1 LRARI
6 GHLTTR
12 LQGTWDGQGLLGR
25 LSSASV
31 VMVGGIAALGLALVA
46 FVSAQ
51 GWPGGLTSPG
61 FTPSQLIELAPGGG
75 DTAVS
80 DNRVA
85 GRPPAPASAPTR
97 SGAPDSPSAS
107 GGAFGTASRSSSGGS
122 PGAQATRHRRGAA
135 QAGHSGGVTPSA
147 SGAGKHDGGVP
158 AHQQAS
164 RPAAAPAGG
173 EDSNGNGHAYG
184 HDKNGG
190 PPQKHNAGSATDRQ
204 SPAAAPPSPAHKGK
218 SQGKALGHSKSGSA
232 GKSHGKGHQKG

>member
-61 FTPSQLIELAPGGG
+61 FTPTQLIDLAPGGG

-85 GRPPAPASAPTR
+85 GRPPAPTR
-97 SGAPDSPSAS
+97 SGAAFSPSS
-107 GGAFGTASRSSSGGS
+107 NGGAFGTASRSSSGGS
-122 PGAQATRHRRGAA
+122 PGPQATRHRGAA
-135 QAGHSGGVTPSA
+135 AQGGHSGGVTPSA
-147 SGAGKHDGGVP
+147 AGAGKHGGGVP
-158 AHQQAS
+158 AHEQAS
-164 RPAAAPAGG
+164 RPAPAPAG

-190 PPQKHNAGSATDRQ
+190 PPPKHNSGSATDRR
-204 SPAAAPPSPAHKGK
+204 SPAAAPPSPAHK
-218 SQGKALGHSKSGSA
+218 SHGKALGHSKSGGA
-232 GKSHGKGHQKG
+232 GKGHGKGHRKG

>member
-12 LQGTWDGQGLLGR
+12 LQGSWDGQGLLGK

-85 GRPPAPASAPTR
+85 GRPPAPASAPSRGGAADSR
-97 SGAPDSPSAS
+97 SA
-107 GGAFGTASRSSSGGS
+107 GGAFGTASRSSSGSS
-122 PGAQATRHRRGAA
+122 PGAQAARHRGAA
-135 QAGHSGGVTPSA
+135 AQGGHSGGVTPGA
-147 SGAGKHDGGVP
+147 SGAGKHGGGVP

-164 RPAAAPAGG
+164 RPAPAPAAG

-190 PPQKHNAGSATDRQ
+190 PPPKHDAGSATDRQ
-204 SPAAAPPSPAHKGK
+204 SPAAAPPSPAHKGNGK
-218 SQGKALGHSKSGSA
+218 GKALGHSKSGGA
-232 GKSHGKGHQKG
+232 GKGHGKGHHKG